1 MNTRMIMF
9 IIFLVAMGLSF
20 IGKTLITLDS
30 AFDLYEALNK
40 IFQSLAIK
48 VSIVCICY
56 FMFF

>member
-1 MNTRMIMF
+1 MSTRMIMF
-9 IIFLVAMGLSF
+9 IIFSVAMGLSF
-20 IGKTLITLDS
+20 IGKTLITLNS
-30 AFDLYEALNK
+30 AFDLHEALNK